1 MRRFTCVVMV
11 AASFKHVRAWVFDLD
26 NTLYPPSAR
35 LFDQIEVKMTDYVAK
50 ALNVS
55 TEVADHLRATYWKRY
70 GTTLAGLMAEHS
82 IDPEPYL
89 DAVHDIDF
97 SVLSPDPTLAARIA
111 ALPGR
116 KVVYTNGARPYALK
130 VLEARGLTGLF
141 DAVYGVEHAGYR
153 PKPEQAAFEAIFA
166 LDNLAPEFGAMFED
180 DVRNLAVPHAL
191 GMRTVHV
198 GPDPLPAPHIHH
210 HTDDLTAFLSQVI

>member
-35 LFDQIEVKMTDYVAK
+35 LFDQIEVKMTNYVAK
-50 ALNVS
+50 ALDVS
-55 TEVADHLRATYWKRY
+55 TEVADHLRDTYWKRY

-97 SVLSPDPTLAARIA
+97 SVLSADPTLAARIA

-166 LDNLAPEFGAMFED
+166 LDKLSPEFGAMFED

-210 HTDDLTAFLSQVI
+210 HTDDLAAFLSQVI

>member
-1 MRRFTCVVMV
+1 
-11 AASFKHVRAWVFDLD
+11 
-26 NTLYPPSAR
+26 
-35 LFDQIEVKMTDYVAK
+35 
-50 ALNVS
+50 
-55 TEVADHLRATYWKRY
+55 
-70 GTTLAGLMAEHS
+70 MAEHS
-82 IDPEPYL
+82 IDPDPYL

-97 SVLSPDPTLAARIA
+97 SVLSPDPALAARID

-130 VLEARGLTGLF
+130 VLEARGLMGLF

-210 HTDDLTAFLSQVI
+210 HTDDLAAFLSQVI